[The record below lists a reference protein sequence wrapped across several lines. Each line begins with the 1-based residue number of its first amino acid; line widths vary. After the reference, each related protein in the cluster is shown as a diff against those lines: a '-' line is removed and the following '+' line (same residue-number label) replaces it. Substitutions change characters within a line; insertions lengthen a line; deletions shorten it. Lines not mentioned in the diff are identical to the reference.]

1 MCLCACVSACEHVCV
16 SIYAYVCVFCMCMCV
31 HAFMHVCVFAY
42 ECVGDASIS
51 ACFVCVNI
59 YL

>member
-1 MCLCACVSACEHVCV
+1 MCVN
-16 SIYAYVCVFCMCMCV
+16 IYACVCVFCMCMCV

-42 ECVGDASIS
+42 ECVGGDACIS